1 MGFFI
6 ISLSNNLEK
15 MENLFKMYEVGGK
28 VRDEILGLESK
39 DVDYVAVP
47 NDKLLQDFDTAES
60 MFSMLEQYLRD
71 EKFDI
76 KVIKADC
83 FTIREIFPNNHKY
96 SGVAD
101 VVMARKEI
109 GYIPG
114 TRTPIVKPGT
124 LYDDLERRDFT
135 LNALAKDEDGT
146 IIDYFEGLKDL
157 EAGRLVTPLETKK
170 TFDDDPLRILRAV
183 RFSITK
189 GFRMGYIMDDIQEY
203 DYESKMG
210 VVSTERIRE
219 ELLKCFKY
227 DTLKTLEILDNI
239 PTLKRYIFKNNLLWL
254 KPTMEQ

>member
-1 MGFFI
+1 
-6 ISLSNNLEK
+6 
-15 MENLFKMYEVGGK
+15 MENMFKFYEVGGK

-60 MFSMLEQYLRD
+60 MFSMLEQYLKD
-71 EKFDI
+71 EKFEI
-76 KVIKADC
+76 FLVTPDC
-83 FTIREIFPNNHKY
+83 FTIRAKFPKDHRY

-101 VVMARKEI
+101 FVMARKEV
-109 GYIPG
+109 GYVPG
-114 TRTPIVKPGT
+114 PRTPIVKPGT

-146 IIDYFEGLKDL
+146 IIDFFNGLDHLRFKIL
-157 EAGRLVTPLETKK
+157 ITPLDANV
-170 TFDDDPLRILRAV
+170 TFNDDPLRLLRAL

-189 GFRMGYIMDDIQEY
+189 DFRMCDDIWNELNNFDY
-203 DYESKMG
+203 DEKMS

-219 ELLKCFKY
+219 ELFKCFKH
-227 DTLKTLEILDNI
+227 DTLKTLDKLNEFKYLRD
-239 PTLKRYIFKNNLLWL
+239 YIFKNNLLWL